1 MGIDDLTIALLT
13 MKGAKTKK
21 NKQKCKRK
29 TTKATLASNS
39 QASISKD
46 VSLNGSLMPF
56 HEGKNK
62 PTLKTGLLSCPVE
75 DLCESPPPS
84 HRIILW
90 EK

>member
-1 MGIDDLTIALLT
+1 

-21 NKQKCKRK
+21 KKYKRK

-46 VSLNGSLMPF
+46 LSLKGSLMLF
-56 HEGKNK
+56 HEGNKK

-84 HRIILW
+84 HHSVV
-90 EK
+90 KVMGK